1 MLFELDY
8 RLLSEAKTILQDN
21 DSIFWII
28 GGAGTGKSTV
38 CRELV
43 SKFDAALYDMD
54 EHVFGSYMGRYRA
67 DRHPVSTAW
76 FTQQDS
82 LAWSLSLSPEE
93 FNALYRAANAEHI
106 SLFAEDMRQADSRE
120 RVIVDGGITH
130 PSVLAR
136 VVPVKR
142 ILCLD
147 AAKELLAKTWDSTD
161 ERLSMKRAV
170 LRLPEGATKWKK
182 FLEFDRLLTN
192 VTIEESQEENIRIF
206 HRLGKVSIENF
217 SSQIADCFGWA

>member
-67 DRHPVSTAW
+67 DRHPVSLQTA
-76 FTQQDS
+76 F
-82 LAWSLSLSPEE
+82 
-93 FNALYRAANAEHI
+93 
-106 SLFAEDMRQADSRE
+106 
-120 RVIVDGGITH
+120 
-130 PSVLAR
+130 
-136 VVPVKR
+136 
-142 ILCLD
+142 
-147 AAKELLAKTWDSTD
+147 
-161 ERLSMKRAV
+161 
-170 LRLPEGATKWKK
+170 
-182 FLEFDRLLTN
+182 
-192 VTIEESQEENIRIF
+192 
-206 HRLGKVSIENF
+206 
-217 SSQIADCFGWA
+217 